1 MEFRVLGPLE
11 VVRDGR
17 GVPVRGSRRRLLLAT
32 LLVHRNHVVS
42 VDRLVEVLFGDD
54 PPARGIGT
62 VQSYV
67 SRLRHDLGGSAAG
80 LQTRPG
86 GYLLAVDSDDLDAV
100 RFERRVSEAG
110 AALAS
115 DAVRAA
121 DLVTEALGWW
131 RGPAF
136 AEFTDDLSLSAERTR
151 LDEVRQRAFEVL
163 VDARSALGDHVGA
176 IDLLERC
183 IADWPLRERF
193 RAQHMLA
200 LYRCG
205 RHPEALRAYRRFRD
219 ELGNELG
226 LEPSPALALLEAQ
239 ILRHDASLD
248 SSAAEAP
255 GTPPMQPTAVE
266 TPLPHMKVPLPLPL
280 PLTTFVG
287 RESELADLTAVLESA
302 RVLTLIGSGGVG
314 KTRLAMRLAEVS
326 AGNYPDGVWVCD
338 LATIRDPAL
347 ATDAI
352 TTALDVQRR
361 QDRSALE
368 SLVEVLQARHLLVVF
383 DSCEHLLAPIG
394 EVTETLLRRCPGVRI
409 LATSREPL
417 TVDGETVRVV
427 HPLPVPEASETD
439 PIWSM
444 RSPAVGLFVD
454 RAIAAH
460 PGFRLTPA
468 AVPAVVEICRRL
480 DGVPLAIELAAARVR
495 SMAVADVAAGLDE
508 RFTLLTAGRRTEPRH
523 QTLLAAV
530 EWSHDLL
537 DRTEQTVFRRLA
549 VFAGTFTLDDV
560 ERVCTD
566 DSVSPA
572 DARAVV
578 PALVDKSMVVADT
591 AASPTRYSLLETLRA
606 FGHQRLARE
615 DVDRELE
622 RRHAEYFVER
632 VVSAGAELGGPD
644 EGRWA
649 DLLDDAFDDLRVA
662 HRWATVHGDI
672 DAALRLVAGAHE
684 FAFRRMRY
692 ELFTWA
698 EASLE
703 SLGDDE
709 HPLGPVV
716 LAIAAY
722 GRFVRGDLEQ
732 AMAMAEQ
739 SLTLEQRLGLA
750 PSGLHWRTMGN
761 VFYYRGRSAEAAA
774 ACHRMVRAARTS
786 RDDARL
792 VHALYMTAV
801 GLASAGRSEESRSL
815 AEEALSLAHR
825 IHNPTALASALY
837 ARAITLEPL
846 DPGRAASML
855 EQAVE
860 HGTSVGNRWIVAF
873 ARTELIS
880 LAARRGDL
888 DRALELAGVVIDTW
902 YRAGDWANQWLTLR
916 HVAGAFALHGEHEV
930 AAVLRGALH
939 VASADLAMPIEASD
953 LRRLAAILE
962 RLPDALGPVRLADL
976 EARGAALSGDDVVHY
991 AQDAL
996 AVTRP

>member
-11 VVRDGR
+11 VTRDGR
-17 GVPVRGSRRRLLLAT
+17 GVAVRGSRRRLLLAT
-32 LLVHRNHVVS
+32 LLVHRNLVVT
-42 VDRLVEVLFGDD
+42 VDRLVDVLFGDD
-54 PPARGIGT
+54 PPARAIST

-67 SRLRHDLGGSAAG
+67 SRLRDDLGGGVAT

-86 GYLLAVDSDDLDAV
+86 GYVLAIDADDVDAV
-100 RFERRVSEAG
+100 RFERQVRDAG
-110 AALAS
+110 AALSS
-115 DAVRAA
+115 DAARSAA
-121 DLVTEALGWW
+121 LVTEALEWW

-136 AEFTDDLSLSAERTR
+136 AEFADDMSLSAERNR

-163 VDARSALGDHVGA
+163 VDARLALGDEMGA
-176 IDLLERC
+176 IDVLERC
-183 IADWPLRERF
+183 ITEWPLRERF

-226 LEPSPALALLEAQ
+226 LEPSPALALLETK
-239 ILRHDASLD
+239 ILQHDASLD
-248 SSAAEAP
+248 ANAAATGRTPEIEASAAAALLSHTTV
-255 GTPPMQPTAVE
+255 GM
-266 TPLPHMKVPLPLPL
+266 PL

-287 RESELADLTAVLESA
+287 RESDLSDIATVLESA
-302 RVLTLIGSGGVG
+302 RMVTLIGPGGVG
-314 KTRLAMRLAEVS
+314 KTRLALRLAETNAS
-326 AGNYPDGVWVCD
+326 GYPDGVWICE
-338 LATIRDPAL
+338 LSTIREAAL
-347 ATDAI
+347 AVDAI

-368 SLVEVLQARHLLVVF
+368 SLVEVLHARQLLVVF
-383 DSCEHLLAPIG
+383 DNCEHLLAPIG
-394 EVTETLLRRCPGVRI
+394 EVCETLLRRCPGVRI

-417 TVDGETVRVV
+417 TVDGETVRFV
-427 HPLPVPEASETD
+427 HPLPLPDASEAD

-454 RAIAAH
+454 RAISAD

-468 AVPAVVEICRRL
+468 AVPSVVEICRRL
-480 DGVPLAIELAAARVR
+480 DGIPLAIELAAARVR
-495 SMAVADVAAGLDE
+495 SMALADVAAGLDE

-537 DRTEQTVFRRLA
+537 DPTEQAVFRRLA

-560 ERVCTD
+560 ERVCAD
-566 DSVSPA
+566 RSVSA
-572 DARAVV
+572 VEARAAV
-578 PALVDKSMVVADT
+578 PTLVDKSMVVADT
-591 AASPTRYSLLETLRA
+591 ATSPTRYLLLETMRA
-606 FGHQRLARE
+606 FGQQYLARAE
-615 DVDRELE
+615 VDRELE
-622 RRHAEYFVER
+622 QRHSAHFVDR
-632 VVSAGAELGGPD
+632 AVLAGAALDGPD
-644 EGRWA
+644 EARWA
-649 DLLDDAFDDLRVA
+649 DLLDDGFDDLRLA
-662 HRWATVHGDI
+662 HRWATVHGDV

-698 EASLE
+698 ETTLAT
-703 SLGDDE
+703 LGDDE
-709 HPLGPVV
+709 HPLGPLV

-722 GRFVRGDLEQ
+722 GRFVRGDLDP
-732 AMAMAEQ
+732 AMEMAEE
-739 SLTLEQRLGLA
+739 SLAAEQRLGLA
-750 PSGLHWRTMGN
+750 PCGLHWRTLAN

-774 ACHRMVRAARTS
+774 VCQRMVRAARAS

-801 GLASAGRSEESRSL
+801 GLASAARSEESGSL
-815 AEEALSLAHR
+815 AEEALSLAQR
-825 IHNPTALASALY
+825 VHNPTALASALY
-837 ARAITLEPL
+837 ARAITLERL
-846 DPGRAASML
+846 DPGRAASLL

-888 DRALELAGVVIDTW
+888 DGALELAGVVIDTW
-902 YRAGDWANQWLTLR
+902 HRAGDWANQWLTLR
-916 HVAGAFALHGEHEV
+916 HVAGVFALHGEHEV
-930 AAVLRGALH
+930 AAVLRGALRD
-939 VASADLAMPIEASD
+939 ASADLAMPIEASD

-962 RLPDALGPVRLADL
+962 RLPDALGPVRLAEL
-976 EARGAALSGDDVVHY
+976 EAEGAALSGDAVVHY
-991 AQDAL
+991 AQAAL
-996 AVTRP
+996 RGS